1 MEDNALMIPV
11 SFGELFDKISILKIK
26 SIKFSDPVKLLN
38 VKKEFEKLMSVAST
52 RFDQAIIE
60 QCILS
65 MMEVNQT
72 LWDIEEAIRKKEFNK
87 QFDEEFIS
95 LARNVYFY
103 NAERSEKKKLINK
116 ELGSLIVEEKDY
128 STGWK

>member
-38 VKKEFEKLMSVAST
+38 VNKEFEKLMSVAST

-128 STGWK
+128 SPGWK

>member
-38 VKKEFEKLMSVAST
+38 VNKEFEKLMSVAST

>member
-1 MEDNALMIPV
+1 MDDSNLMIPV
-11 SFGELFDKISILKIK
+11 STGELFDKISILKIK

-38 VKKEFEKLMSVAST
+38 VNKEFEKLMSVAST

>member
-1 MEDNALMIPV
+1 MDDSNLMIPV
-11 SFGELFDKISILKIK
+11 STGELFDKISILKIK

-38 VKKEFEKLMSVAST
+38 VNKEFEKLMSVAST

-116 ELGSLIVEEKDY
+116 ELGSLIIEEKDY

>member
-1 MEDNALMIPV
+1 
-11 SFGELFDKISILKIK
+11 
-26 SIKFSDPVKLLN
+26 
-38 VKKEFEKLMSVAST
+38 
-52 RFDQAIIE
+52 
-60 QCILS
+60 

>member
-38 VKKEFEKLMSVAST
+38 VKKEFEKLMSVASA

-116 ELGSLIVEEKDY
+116 ELGSLIIEEKDY

>member
-1 MEDNALMIPV
+1 MII
-11 SFGELFDKISILKIK
+11 FLKILAK
-26 SIKFSDPVKLLN
+26 ALKDKHYVVLGIHSTQGITTALFRSIRRLATQDPDTKLI
-38 VKKEFEKLMSVAST
+38 VYVRDT
-52 RFDQAIIE
+52 DP
-60 QCILS
+60 
-65 MMEVNQT
+65 
-72 LWDIEEAIRKKEFNK
+72 
-87 QFDEEFIS
+87 DEEFIS